1 MMSEGRFAKWLRESS
16 MTNENESE
24 VNSHETRNMWIAVAV
39 IVVLLVGGMGINML
53 FHHDNP
59 TETAQTS
66 GSSQ

>member
-1 MMSEGRFAKWLRESS
+1 

-24 VNSHETRNMWIAVAV
+24 GNNHESRNMWIAVAV
-39 IVVLLVGGMGINML
+39 IIVLLVGGMGVNML
-53 FHHDNP
+53 VHHDAP